1 MTEQTLTAVLERP
14 RHFGLVGRPMPVA
27 GPGEVVVRVAATAVC
42 HTDLGIFTG
51 EHPGVRYPVVMGH
64 EATGTIESIGDEVA
78 ALSPGQRVII
88 NPIIS
93 CGHCDSCK
101 RGADHLCRNAGLF
114 GREVDGS
121 MSEYVRLGSK
131 YAHPLPDG
139 LPLANATL
147 IETLATVRHAQE
159 RLAVATGESV
169 VVLGQGTTGLLHTRL
184 AVLAGANPVI
194 AISRS
199 RWKLEMAERMG
210 AHHVLDIGAEA
221 AVQEVLRLTGGGG
234 ADVVIDTA
242 GGAATLKAGMDMLR
256 PGGRLSPYAV
266 SHECCTEFTTF
277 PLYYKEMSIIGSRA
291 LTHADMQ
298 PSIDLVASGQ
308 IDVSEFVSAT
318 YSLEDAPEAFKEY
331 EGNPGGVLRIVI
343 ASDRDVP

>member
-1 MTEQTLTAVLERP
+1 MPEQSLTALLERP
-14 RHFGLVGRPMPVA
+14 HHFDLVGRPMPVA
-27 GPGEVVVRVAATAVC
+27 NRGEVVVRVAATAVC
-42 HTDLGIFTG
+42 HTDLGIYTG
-51 EHPGVRYPVVMGH
+51 DHPGVKYPVVMGH
-64 EATGTIESIGDEVA
+64 EATGTVESLGDEV
-78 ALSPGQRVII
+78 PGLTRGQPVII

-101 RGADHLCRNAGLF
+101 RGAEHLCRNAGLF

-121 MSEYVRLGSK
+121 MSEYVKVGAR
-131 YAHPLPDG
+131 YAHPLPADI
-139 LPLANATL
+139 PLANATL

-159 RLAVATGESV
+159 RLGLAAGESV

-194 AISRS
+194 AVSRT

-210 AHHVLDIGAEA
+210 AHHVLDTGAET
-221 AVQEVLRLTGGGG
+221 AVEEVLRLTGGSG

-266 SHECCTEFTTF
+266 SHECCREFTTF

-298 PSIDLVASGQ
+298 PSIDLVASGK
-308 IDVSEFVSAT
+308 IDVSDFVSSTFPLDA
-318 YSLEDAPEAFKEY
+318 APEAFREY
-331 EGNPGGVLRIVI
+331 EAHPGSVLRIVI
-343 ASDRDVP
+343 ES